1 MVGEVIDW
9 TNNLALVAWLKKVE
23 ELYQETITSIDKII
37 QLQDQIIDRSTF
49 DGDFIFP
56 PNPFNADSQPKEHL
70 RHLEIQGQVMTAYYT
85 RRNEYSEYAQ
95 LENAKNK
102 SKELLIGMTT
112 HIPLF
117 AATQRLAIHYD
128 QTKPKELEAIPNII
142 TTPSEP
148 QPKPKILKTK

>member
-23 ELYQETITSIDKII
+23 ELYQETISSIDKII
-37 QLQDQIIDRSTF
+37 KLQDQIIERSTF
-49 DGDFIFP
+49 DGDFTFP
-56 PNPFNADSQPKEHL
+56 ENPFNPNTQEKQHL

-117 AATQRLAIHYD
+117 AATQRLAISFD
-128 QTKPKELEAIPNII
+128 QNKPPELEAIPNVI

-148 QPKPKILKTK
+148 KTKLDTNKSK

>member
-37 QLQDQIIDRSTF
+37 QLQDKIIKQNNF
-49 DGDFIFP
+49 DSDFIFP
-56 PNPFNADSQPKEHL
+56 PNPFNADTHPKEYL
-70 RHLEIQGQVMTAYYT
+70 RHLEIRGQVMTAYYT

-102 SKELLIGMTT
+102 SKELLIGLTT

-128 QTKPKELEAIPNII
+128 QTKPKKLKAIPNII
-142 TTPSEP
+142 TTPLEP
-148 QPKPKILKTK
+148 KRKIIKAK